1 MYVLCVLLSH
11 NESQT
16 LAYPL
21 RPRSLR
27 SFRRITLR
35 SGDVRERR
43 TCARERASDDDE
55 EKMTTMT
62 TVASV
67 VARRGADRATTTRRR
82 NAARGR
88 RVLARAEGTK
98 EETTTE
104 KGPGL
109 FTTVEKMAEK
119 VGVSLGPIGMTLQEG
134 EVTSRATEGEGAATE
149 VYEKPKSI
157 ANTSTSEWRERY
169 VKKDGTVDLWLEDD
183 FNVASRKAG
192 ACEDADTLVNIENYA
207 WAGMKTVDVDAPIRN
222 VKVTDHESGEVL
234 ELNVPEGRYILFE
247 AEQQGWV
254 LPNACRMGGCTKCA
268 VKVTK
273 GNLEQIQALGVSE
286 QMRKEGYALLCVAHA
301 TSDIECVT
309 QDEEEVYMKQ
319 FGEVFGKL
327 ATDKNAKSVVRDDF
341 ALEIADMDE

>member
-62 TVASV
+62 TAAAV

-247 AEQQGWV
+247 AEQQGWYFRTRV
-254 LPNACRMGGCTKCA
+254 AWVGARARNEQGLAEQPESLGLEGTSGSRIRTYVRRDGEGRCRM
-268 VKVTK
+268 
-273 GNLEQIQALGVSE
+273 
-286 QMRKEGYALLCVAHA
+286 
-301 TSDIECVT
+301 
-309 QDEEEVYMKQ
+309 
-319 FGEVFGKL
+319 
-327 ATDKNAKSVVRDDF
+327 RD
-341 ALEIADMDE
+341 AR